1 MLRTLGCAGSVEFTL
16 QRLTSGNQFG
26 NRAVRDALIADRD
39 LPFTRCDCSGERVDV
54 VLSRGHSGTNYVGRD
69 SQRICGAIAQQRI
82 VELGWY
88 AFQMRDQ
95 AKKRG
100 PKPMHGEPM
109 TKTVVSLDE
118 MSRRKLRVL
127 GEGNIS
133 AGIRRAAEMAY
144 ARYQSLTPMSES
156 EQPDAERAR
165 Q

>member
-1 MLRTLGCAGSVEFTL
+1 
-16 QRLTSGNQFG
+16 
-26 NRAVRDALIADRD
+26 
-39 LPFTRCDCSGERVDV
+39 
-54 VLSRGHSGTNYVGRD
+54 
-69 SQRICGAIAQQRI
+69 
-82 VELGWY
+82 
-88 AFQMRDQ
+88 
-95 AKKRG
+95 
-100 PKPMHGEPM
+100 MHGEPM